1 MIIASKR
8 QEWKAKNLGVVTT
21 EVEKEEVE
29 SDKTENPPEPT
40 HEELRRY
47 LGLQTSKF
55 TTTIETMSH
64 ILVSDK

>member
-1 MIIASKR
+1 MIMDAKR

-40 HEELRRY
+40 HEELKEIF
-47 LGLQTSKF
+47 GF
-55 TTTIETMSH
+55 TNLKVHHSNRDDVTYFGF
-64 ILVSDK
+64 